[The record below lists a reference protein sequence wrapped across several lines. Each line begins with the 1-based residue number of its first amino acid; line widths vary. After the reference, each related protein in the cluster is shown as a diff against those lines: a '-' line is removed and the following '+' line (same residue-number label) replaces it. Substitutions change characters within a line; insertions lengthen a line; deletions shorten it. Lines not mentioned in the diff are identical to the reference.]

1 MRHNVKPFALAIVA
15 AITVA
20 GSAAG
25 AAAETVA
32 ALPPAAPAIE
42 APAAYESLLT
52 ARLAEAEASL
62 AQLPASAVDERRD
75 LLSLQA
81 WLHTEIARVAAT
93 VN

>member
-1 MRHNVKPFALAIVA
+1 MRHSVKQFALAIVA

-32 ALPPAAPAIE
+32 ALPPPAPVIE
-42 APAAYESLLT
+42 APAAYEGLLT

-62 AQLPASAVDERRD
+62 AQLPASAVDARRD

>member
-1 MRHNVKPFALAIVA
+1 MRQSLKQFALAAVTAAIVA
-15 AITVA
+15 
-20 GSAAG
+20 GGAAG

-32 ALPPAAPAIE
+32 ALPPIASAIE
-42 APAAYESLLT
+42 APTAYQSLLT

-62 AQLPASAVDERRD
+62 AALPTSAVEERRD

-81 WLHTEIARVAAT
+81 WLHTELARVAAT